1 MNSRLFLYSSL
12 FFVLILL
19 FDASSRPTGES
30 LNNIK
35 NEKSMPETTENSV
48 STSEQFP
55 EVMGNDSKQAQ
66 PRSKHVDVITDTH
79 KLKISLTDGSIVS
92 AELLNYAKEFE
103 STDSNVKL
111 LNNCLLYTSPS
122 PRDGLLSRMPSSA

>member
-1 MNSRLFLYSSL
+1 
-12 FFVLILL
+12 
-19 FDASSRPTGES
+19 
-30 LNNIK
+30 
-35 NEKSMPETTENSV
+35 MPETTENSV

-55 EVMGNDSKQAQ
+55 EVMANDSKQAQ

-111 LNNCLLYTSPS
+111 LNKKTSS
-122 PRDGLLSRMPSSA
+122 IL

>member
-55 EVMGNDSKQAQ
+55 EVMANDSKQAQ
-66 PRSKHVDVITDTH
+66 PRSKYVDVITDTH
-79 KLKISLTDGSIVS
+79 KLKIS
-92 AELLNYAKEFE
+92 F
-103 STDSNVKL
+103 
-111 LNNCLLYTSPS
+111 CLLYTS
-122 PRDGLLSRMPSSA
+122 DAADE